1 METVTVVTWSQKM
14 LAPWKNS
21 YDKPRQCDITLPKK
35 KIRDITLP
43 TKVHIV
49 KAMVFSV
56 VMYICESWTIKKA
69 ECQRTDA
76 FELWCG
82 RRFLRVPWTARRAN
96 QSILKKINW
105 IFIGRTDV
113 EAEAP
118 ILLATWCEESTHWKR
133 PWCWERLR
141 AGEEGD
147 NRGWDGWMASPIDGH
162 GFVWTPGIGDRQ
174 GVLLFM
180 AWLSDWTEL
189 NWIYLLS
196 KLLRI
201 KH

>member
-1 METVTVVTWSQKM
+1 
-14 LAPWKNS
+14 
-21 YDKPRQCDITLPKK
+21 
-35 KIRDITLP
+35 
-43 TKVHIV
+43 
-49 KAMVFSV
+49 
-56 VMYICESWTIKKA
+56 MYGCESWTTQKA

-76 FELWCG
+76 FELWCW

-141 AGEEGD
+141 AGGEGGD
-147 NRGWDGWMASPIDGH
+147 REWAGWWHHWLNGH
-162 GFVWTPGIGDRQ
+162 KLGQTPGDGEGQ
-174 GVLLFM
+174 GNVLECMGSPRVRHDLATEQQQLQMDVKLFN
-180 AWLSDWTEL
+180 LDYFSGGEQKET
-189 NWIYLLS
+189 NT
-196 KLLRI
+196 
-201 KH
+201 